1 MIRLVIFDLDDCL
14 IDKWGATFPVSIEQ
28 AIKAMIGEGLKVDSF
43 DDAVKRLAEINNRSK
58 NVPEAITE
66 YLTEIGSYDQ
76 KYMEVGKDAIYNFE
90 GKIRPR
96 SGAIK
101 MLDDLT
107 ELGTDLALVS
117 KGQED
122 IQLKNIRAA
131 GINQN
136 KFKRIFIVSNYD
148 KAEPY
153 RQILKE
159 LNHSAQETLVV
170 GDRYETDLI
179 PGKNLGTKVAWI
191 PWGRGKINPPKESDV
206 DYIVD
211 DLSKIVDI
219 VRGTYALS

>member
-90 GKIRPR
+90 GKISTR

-107 ELGTDLALVS
+107 ELGTDLCS
-117 KGQED
+117 C
-122 IQLKNIRAA
+122 
-131 GINQN
+131 
-136 KFKRIFIVSNYD
+136 
-148 KAEPY
+148 
-153 RQILKE
+153 
-159 LNHSAQETLVV
+159 
-170 GDRYETDLI
+170 
-179 PGKNLGTKVAWI
+179 
-191 PWGRGKINPPKESDV
+191 
-206 DYIVD
+206 
-211 DLSKIVDI
+211 
-219 VRGTYALS
+219 